1 MNFGTI
7 KPSFLII
14 GVQKGGTSSLHNFLI
29 QHPKLIA
36 PKIKELHYFDTLEP
50 TPPRPY
56 LDYFPREYFTS
67 KISFEATPRYISY
80 PGTAK
85 KIFDFNPKM
94 KFIVLLR
101 DPAKRA
107 YSAWNMYK
115 QMENE
120 KGRLMKFN
128 NIEIKSP
135 REKLYS
141 LLYKNGFPTFE
152 EWVNTEL
159 SENFNMNIIEPSIIR
174 RGYYKEQI
182 ENYLGYFKREQ
193 FLFLNSNTLKTDTEN
208 CLSTIAY
215 FLKISEFPNHQM
227 NLSKKNKREYEEDLD
242 DVLYLKLM
250 NHYRLKNEG
259 LEKLTGLELKW
270 MNSQ

>member
-14 GVQKGGTSSLHNFLI
+14 GAQKGGTSSLHNFLI

-36 PKIKELHYFDTLEP
+36 PKIKELHYFDTLGL
-50 TPPRPY
+50 TPPGPY
-56 LDYFPREYFTS
+56 LNYFPNGYFTS

-101 DPAKRA
+101 NPVKRA

-120 KGRLMKFN
+120 KSRLKDFN
-128 NIEIKSP
+128 NNEMKSP

-152 EWVNTEL
+152 EWANIEM
-159 SENFNMNIIEPSIIR
+159 SENFDKNIIEPSIIR

-182 ENYLGYFKREQ
+182 EVYLSYFKREQ
-193 FLFLNSNTLKTDTEN
+193 FLFINSNVLKTDTEN
-208 CLSTIAY
+208 CLNIIAN
-215 FLKISEFPNHQM
+215 FLNISKFPIHLM
-227 NLSKKNKREYEEDLD
+227 NLSKKNKREYEEDMD
-242 DVLYLKLM
+242 ETLYKKLM
-250 NHYRLKNEG
+250 ILYCIKNKG
-259 LEKLTGLELKW
+259 LEELTGLELEW
-270 MNSQ
+270 MHPE